1 MTETTEDSTDYTSGS
16 RSSDVKS
23 FHESSFTLAGQA
35 MKQKQFSAIVEVTD
49 EILINVTSS
58 LCKIFKELIA
68 GDRIPSSKTQA
79 GGGGGAGRILNQL
92 GHEADIVY
100 SEIRDGK
107 MEVVMEDPAS
117 LEENSSE

>member
-1 MTETTEDSTDYTSGS
+1 MTETTEESTDYTSGS
-16 RSSDVKS
+16 RSSELKS
-23 FHESSFTLAGQA
+23 YHDSSFTLAGQA

-49 EILINVTSS
+49 EILINMTSS
-58 LCKIFKELIA
+58 LCKIVAELLA
-68 GDRIPSSKTQA
+68 GARSRSSKTL
-79 GGGGGAGRILNQL
+79 GGGAGRILNKL

-100 SEIRDGK
+100 TEIRDGK